1 MGPKRYA
8 ALLRGINVGGRNKL
22 AMSDLR
28 RAFEDDG
35 FERVGTYIQSGNVV
49 FETTAPQ
56 RTLEHRIERLLDDHL
71 QTPPV
76 VVVRSHRQLRTV
88 VEQAPPEFLAQ
99 ADTHLRDCVF
109 LKHPLTAEQ
118 TMEIVR
124 LRDGVDHAWPG
135 PDVVYFSRLE
145 AQRTK
150 TLMNKI
156 VAAREYRLMTIRN
169 WATTT
174 KVLALLDGMGGPVPP
189 VRSAG

>member
-28 RAFEDDG
+28 TAFTDDG

-49 FETTAPQ
+49 F
-56 RTLEHRIERLLDDHL
+56 
-71 QTPPV
+71 
-76 VVVRSHRQLRTV
+76 
-88 VEQAPPEFLAQ
+88 EQAPPEFLAQ

-109 LKHPLTAEQ
+109 LKHPLTAER

-156 VAAREYRLMTIRN
+156 LAAREYRLMTIRN

-174 KVLALLDGMGGPVPP
+174 KVLALLDGMGGSVPP